1 MPMFKFVTIYRK
13 VDDEQAL
20 ENFFSGTNLPLAEQ
34 LPGLLRTEVSRI
46 SDKPGG
52 QSRFHL
58 MYELYF
64 ESREAFTVALA
75 TEPGLALMQALKQ
88 WDEARIVTMFYAESF
103 AEEAP
108 AQT

>member
-1 MPMFKFVTIYRK
+1 MSMFKFVTLYRK
-13 VDDEQAL
+13 VDNEQAL
-20 ENFFSGTNLPLAEQ
+20 EEFFSGTNLPLAEQ
-34 LPGLLRTEVSRI
+34 LPGLLRTELSRI

-64 ESREAFTVALA
+64 ESREAFVAALA
-75 TEPGLALMQALKQ
+75 TEPGVALMQALKL

-103 AEEAP
+103 AAEVPPQA
-108 AQT
+108 

>member
-1 MPMFKFVTIYRK
+1 MSMFKFVTLYRK
-13 VDDEQAL
+13 VDNEQAL
-20 ENFFSGTNLPLAEQ
+20 EEFFSGTNLPLAEQ
-34 LPGLLRTEVSRI
+34 LPGLLRTELSRI

-64 ESREAFTVALA
+64 ESREAFVAALA
-75 TEPGLALMQALKQ
+75 TEPGVALMQALKL

-103 AEEAP
+103 AGEVPPQA
-108 AQT
+108 